1 MTLTQYRPYFFN
13 SAFLTFGL
21 IILLEPPRRVCKEM
35 AGCLLTFSGVAPK
48 LYWANYWW
56 RIILGPSV
64 INILNLPFIEH
75 ELTETVAKLGEL
87 GVLLLMFLA
96 GLELHL
102 GEMRKNLRVAA
113 FAGLMGVI
121 WPVLLGWGAGLLF
134 GLDQSASIFLG
145 LTLGATSVSISA
157 QTLIEL
163 KALRSRVGLSLLGA
177 AVFDDILIILLL
189 SVFLALQGG
198 GGSTYDVLIIV
209 VRMVLFLAL
218 SVMFGLWALP
228 WAIRRF
234 SKLPISQG
242 LLTISLVIMLAYGIA
257 AEYFGGMAAITGA
270 FLAGLMLARTHEKER
285 IETGMHALA
294 YGLFVPIFF
303 VNIGLSIDLREFQLQ
318 ALLFTIVIIVVAIAG
333 KWIGSG
339 WGARLGGLSRH
350 ESIQLG
356 AGMISR
362 GEVGLIVASVGV
374 KDNLVNAEEF
384 SAIVVMVLI
393 TTLVTPPILR
403 ALFAKKEDQ
412 EKKKPIEA
420 EQAPVTV
427 ETKESEE
434 S

>member
-1 MTLTQYRPYFFN
+1 MGQPSVL
-13 SAFLTFGL
+13 GE
-21 IILLEPPRRVCKEM
+21 LLV
-35 AGCLLTFSGVAPK
+35 G
-48 LYWANYWW
+48 
-56 RIILGPSV
+56 IILGPSI
-64 INILNLPFIEH
+64 INVLNLPFIEH
-75 ELTETVAKLGEL
+75 ELAETVAKLGEL

-113 FAGLMGVI
+113 FAGLMGVF

-134 GLDQSASIFLG
+134 GLNQPASIFLG

-163 KALRSRVGLSLLGA
+163 KALRTRVGLSLLGA

-198 GGSTYDVLIIV
+198 GGSASDVLLIV
-209 VRMVLFLAL
+209 VRMILFLVT
-218 SVMFGLWALP
+218 SVAFGLWILP
-228 WAIRRF
+228 WVIRRF
-234 SKLPISQG
+234 AKLPISQG
-242 LLTISLVIMLAYGIA
+242 LLTVSLVIMLTYGIA

-318 ALLFTIVIIVVAIAG
+318 GLFFTVVIILVAVIG
-333 KWIGSG
+333 KWVGSG

-362 GEVGLIVASVGV
+362 GEVGLIVASVGM
-374 KDNLVNAEEF
+374 KDNLVTAEEF
-384 SAIVVMVLI
+384 SAIVVMVLV
-393 TTLVTPPILR
+393 TTLITPPILR
-403 ALFAKKEDQ
+403 ALFSPKEDTIM
-412 EKKKPIEA
+412 KKADNVEQPVELSTPNEDAKEPEA
-420 EQAPVTV
+420 
-427 ETKESEE
+427 S
-434 S
+434 

>member
-1 MTLTQYRPYFFN
+1 MSLFLQL
-13 SAFLTFGL
+13 AFLL
-21 IILLEPPRRVCKEM
+21 SIILLSAKL
-35 AGCLLTFSGVAPK
+35 AGYLSIRFGQPSVFGELLVGI
-48 LYWANYWW
+48 L
-56 RIILGPSV
+56 LGPTL
-64 INILNLPFIEH
+64 INLLNLSFIEH
-75 ELTETVAKLGEL
+75 ELTETIAKLGEL

-96 GLELHL
+96 GLELQFD
-102 GEMRKNLRVAA
+102 EMKQNLRVAA

-121 WPVLLGWGAGLLF
+121 LPVLLGWGVGLLF
-134 GLDQSASIFLG
+134 GLDQAASIFLG

-198 GGSTYDVLIIV
+198 GGSAYDILIII
-209 VRMVLFLAL
+209 VRMILFLIL
-218 SVMFGLWALP
+218 SVMFGLWALQ
-228 WAIRRF
+228 WIIRRF
-234 SKLPISQG
+234 SMLPVSQG

-257 AEYFGGMAAITGA
+257 SEYLGGMAAITGA
-270 FLAGLMLARTHEKER
+270 FLAGLMLSRTHEKER

-303 VNIGLSIDLREFQLQ
+303 VSIGLSIDLGEFQLQ
-318 ALLFTIVIIVVAIAG
+318 TLFFTVVIILVAVAA
-333 KWIGSG
+333 KWLGSG
-339 WGARLGGLSRH
+339 WGARLGGLSKQ

-362 GEVGLIVASVGV
+362 GEVGLIVASVGMR
-374 KDNLVNAEEF
+374 DGLVSTEEF

-393 TTLVTPPILR
+393 TTLITPLILR
-403 ALFAKKEDQ
+403 ALFSQKDANVKKM
-412 EKKKPIEA
+412 KPET
-420 EQAPVTV
+420 EQVQASSDV
-427 ETKESEE
+427 EESEV

>member
-1 MTLTQYRPYFFN
+1 
-13 SAFLTFGL
+13 
-21 IILLEPPRRVCKEM
+21 M
-35 AGCLLTFSGVAPK
+35 AGYLSIRLGQPSVLGELMVG
-48 LYWANYWW
+48 
-56 RIILGPSV
+56 IILGPSI
-64 INILNLPFIEH
+64 INVLNLPFIEH

-113 FAGLMGVI
+113 FAGLMGVF

-134 GLDQSASIFLG
+134 GLDQPAAIFLG

-163 KALRSRVGLSLLGA
+163 KALRTRVGLSLLGA

-198 GGSTYDVLIIV
+198 AGGASDVLLII
-209 VRMVLFLAL
+209 VRMVLFLLTSVAL
-218 SVMFGLWALP
+218 GLWVLP
-228 WAIRRF
+228 WVIRRF
-234 SKLPISQG
+234 AKLPISQG
-242 LLTISLVIMLAYGIA
+242 LLTVSLVIMLTYGIA

-318 ALLFTIVIIVVAIAG
+318 ALLFTIVIILVAVIG
-333 KWIGSG
+333 KWVGSG

-362 GEVGLIVASVGV
+362 GEVGLIVASVGM
-374 KDNLVNAEEF
+374 KDNLVTAEEF
-384 SAIVVMVLI
+384 SAIVVMVLV
-393 TTLVTPPILR
+393 TTLITPPILR
-403 ALFAKKEDQ
+403 TLFSPKEDTIM
-412 EKKKPIEA
+412 KKTDNV
-420 EQAPVTV
+420 EQPVESSTPN
-427 ETKESEE
+427 EDAKESEA

>member
-1 MTLTQYRPYFFN
+1 MGQPSVL
-13 SAFLTFGL
+13 GE
-21 IILLEPPRRVCKEM
+21 LLV
-35 AGCLLTFSGVAPK
+35 G
-48 LYWANYWW
+48 
-56 RIILGPSV
+56 IILGPSI
-64 INILNLPFIEH
+64 INVLNLPFIEH
-75 ELTETVAKLGEL
+75 ELAETVAKLGEL

-113 FAGLMGVI
+113 FAGLMGVF

-134 GLDQSASIFLG
+134 GLNQPASIFLG

-163 KALRSRVGLSLLGA
+163 KALRTRVGLSLLGA

-198 GGSTYDVLIIV
+198 GGSASDVLLIV
-209 VRMVLFLAL
+209 VRMILFLVT
-218 SVMFGLWALP
+218 SVAFGLWILP
-228 WAIRRF
+228 WVIRRF
-234 SKLPISQG
+234 AKLPISQG
-242 LLTISLVIMLAYGIA
+242 LLTVSLVIMLTYGIA

-303 VNIGLSIDLREFQLQ
+303 VNIGLSIDLHEFQLQ
-318 ALLFTIVIIVVAIAG
+318 GLFFTVVIILVAVIG
-333 KWIGSG
+333 KWVGSG

-362 GEVGLIVASVGV
+362 GEVGLIVASVGM
-374 KDNLVNAEEF
+374 KDNLVTAEEF
-384 SAIVVMVLI
+384 SAIVVMVLV
-393 TTLVTPPILR
+393 TTLITPPILR
-403 ALFAKKEDQ
+403 ALFSPKEDTIM
-412 EKKKPIEA
+412 KKADNVEQPVELSTPNEDAKEPEA
-420 EQAPVTV
+420 
-427 ETKESEE
+427 S
-434 S
+434 

>member
-1 MTLTQYRPYFFN
+1 MSLFLQL
-13 SAFLTFGL
+13 AFLLT
-21 IILLEPPRRVCKEM
+21 IILLSAKM
-35 AGCLLTFSGVAPK
+35 AGYVSIRFGQPSVLGELLVGI
-48 LYWANYWW
+48 L
-56 RIILGPSV
+56 LGPSI
-64 INILNLPFIEH
+64 INLLNLSFIDH
-75 ELTETVAKLGEL
+75 NLAETISKLGEL

-102 GEMRKNLRVAA
+102 GEMKQNLRVAA
-113 FAGLMGVI
+113 FAGLMGVVL
-121 WPVLLGWGAGLLF
+121 PVSLGWGVGVLF
-134 GLDQSASIFLG
+134 GLDQSAALFLG

-189 SVFLALQGG
+189 SVFLALQSG
-198 GGSTYDVLIIV
+198 GGSGYDILFII
-209 VRMVLFLAL
+209 VRMVLFLGL
-218 SVMFGLWALP
+218 SVMLGLWALP
-228 WAIRRF
+228 WVIRRF
-234 SKLPISQG
+234 SRLPVSQG
-242 LLTISLVIMLAYGIA
+242 LLTISLVVMLTYGIA

-285 IETGMHALA
+285 IESGMHALA
-294 YGLFVPIFF
+294 YGLFVPVFF

-318 ALLFTIVIIVVAIAG
+318 ALLFTVVIILVAVAG
-333 KWIGSG
+333 KWLGSG
-339 WGARLGGLSRH
+339 WGARLGGLSQR

-384 SAIVVMVLI
+384 SAIVVMVLV
-393 TTLVTPPILR
+393 TTLITPPILR
-403 ALFAKKEDQ
+403 ALFSQKDSEPKKMQ
-412 EKKKPIEA
+412 PEA
-420 EQAPVTV
+420 EQVQDSPDA
-427 ETKESEE
+427 KESEV

>member
-1 MTLTQYRPYFFN
+1 MSIFLQL
-13 SAFLTFGL
+13 AFILS
-21 IILLEPPRRVCKEM
+21 IILLSAKL
-35 AGCLLTFSGVAPK
+35 AGYLSVRFGQPSVLGELLVGI
-48 LYWANYWW
+48 L
-56 RIILGPSV
+56 LGPSI
-64 INILNLPFIEH
+64 INLLNLPFIEH
-75 ELTETVAKLGEL
+75 ELTETIAKLGEL

-96 GLELHL
+96 GLELQFD
-102 GEMRKNLRVAA
+102 EMKQNLRVAA
-113 FAGLMGVI
+113 FAGLMGVF
-121 WPVLLGWGAGLLF
+121 WPVLLGWGVGLLF
-134 GLDQSASIFLG
+134 GLDQSAAIFLG

-163 KALRSRVGLSLLGA
+163 KVLRSRVGLSLLGA

-198 GGSTYDVLIIV
+198 GGSSYA
-209 VRMVLFLAL
+209 VLFIIIHMLLFLIL
-218 SVMFGLWALP
+218 SIMFGLWALP
-228 WAIRRF
+228 WIIRRF
-234 SKLPISQG
+234 SKLPVSQG

-257 AEYFGGMAAITGA
+257 AEYLGGMAAITGA

-285 IETGMHALA
+285 IESGMHALA

-318 ALLFTIVIIVVAIAG
+318 ALLFTVVIILVAVAG

-339 WGARLGGLSRH
+339 WGARLGGLLKH

-374 KDNLVNAEEF
+374 KDNLVSTDEF

-393 TTLVTPPILR
+393 TTLITPPILR
-403 ALFAKKEDQ
+403 ALFSKKNTKAKKTQPEADQ
-412 EKKKPIEA
+412 VSPRKD
-420 EQAPVTV
+420 VN
-427 ETKESEE
+427 ESEV